1 MPATIYTTNLRWES
15 ERTIYYPT
23 AIWICG
29 NRIQLRDRSEFQ
41 IYCDLK
47 RMSRVLRGSHH
58 KWLKDRNSAS
68 KLSDDTNTFYV
79 ECYMPFH
86 REPVKVPVDHL
97 GVAVG
102 GNFWSHR
109 ARTYEIHGVGES
121 YVTRTKGLRDKES
134 VWTHKLPNLLNQ
146 FANRYYE
153 FSKPRR
159 GWTLLSERR
168 EKSANLRQPP
178 VITKTWF
185 PIHIYHH
192 YPQEQE

>member
-1 MPATIYTTNLRWES
+1 MSAIIYTSNLGS
-15 ERTIYYPT
+15 ERIFHIPI

-41 IYCDLK
+41 IYGDLK
-47 RMSRVLRGSHH
+47 RVSRVLRRSHH

-68 KLSDDTNTFYV
+68 KLSDDTNTFYI
-79 ECYMPFH
+79 ECYMPSY

-97 GVAVG
+97 GVRWG
-102 GNFWSHR
+102 DGFFTDRS
-109 ARTYEIHGVGES
+109 RTYEIHGAFGS

-153 FSKPRR
+153 FSKPRNWER
-159 GWTLLSERR
+159 LLGRLGTST
-168 EKSANLRQPP
+168 KSIHPP
-178 VITKTWF
+178 VITRSWLPNYTYRYCK
-185 PIHIYHH
+185 
-192 YPQEQE
+192 EQE